1 MTKNIFVSIAS
12 YRDDVILKTIN
23 DLFNKS
29 KYPSHIF
36 LGICQQNNVNIDKD
50 CIYDNDNKYIN
61 NIRVIRIPYYDAKGP
76 VYARYLCSSLLD
88 IKNETYFLQIDSH
101 TIFIKNWDEILINM
115 LEEIKSL
122 GLSNKPVISY
132 YPKDIINI
140 EIEDK
145 LNKTLIPVIDHL
157 DFNKKKR
164 VFSLGQAIYTN
175 TNNSYIK
182 TPYLTA
188 GMFFCYSSFINEIP
202 YDPTLD
208 YLFTGEEILN
218 SIKFFTFGYDIF
230 VPKMNV
236 IYHEYERNDKPKYW
250 NEQQIIFDDRK
261 ALQKVRYYL
270 FNYDY
275 NNKNPYYSNYK
286 LGSIRTIDEF
296 YKITNIN
303 INDYKKNNLLINGLI
318 IILMILIFI
327 IIILLYK
334 FKK

>member
-1 MTKNIFVSIAS
+1 
-12 YRDDVILKTIN
+12 
-23 DLFNKS
+23 
-29 KYPSHIF
+29 
-36 LGICQQNNVNIDKD
+36 
-50 CIYDNDNKYIN
+50 
-61 NIRVIRIPYYDAKGP
+61 
-76 VYARYLCSSLLD
+76 
-88 IKNETYFLQIDSH
+88 
-101 TIFIKNWDEILINM
+101 
-115 LEEIKSL
+115 
-122 GLSNKPVISY
+122 
-132 YPKDIINI
+132 
-140 EIEDK
+140 
-145 LNKTLIPVIDHL
+145 
-157 DFNKKKR
+157 
-164 VFSLGQAIYTN
+164 
-175 TNNSYIK
+175 
-182 TPYLTA
+182 
-188 GMFFCYSSFINEIP
+188 MFFCYSSFINEIP

-250 NEQQIIFDDRK
+250 NEQQIIFDYRK